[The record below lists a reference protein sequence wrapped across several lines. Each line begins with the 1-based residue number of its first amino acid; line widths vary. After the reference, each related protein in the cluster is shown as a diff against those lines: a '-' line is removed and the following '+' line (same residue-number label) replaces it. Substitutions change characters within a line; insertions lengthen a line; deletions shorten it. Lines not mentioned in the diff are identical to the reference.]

1 MVFRRRCVV
10 LCALLMTVVSTAH
23 AQEAPPLQSPSAF
36 LGYDL
41 GQQFT
46 PHHRVADYVRHVAAH
61 SPVATVRQYGTSP
74 EGRPLLLTT
83 LTTPRNHNRIETI
96 RRSNLQRAGQMDGPP
111 RADVAVVWLSY
122 NVHGDEPAPT
132 EAALKTLHA
141 LADTNAV
148 RFDGVREHLENTVVL
163 LDPCLNPDGRARY
176 TQWYRET
183 VGTTANPDPAAREH
197 HPPWASGRT
206 NHYYFDLNRD
216 WAWGTQ
222 PETRERL
229 DVYHRWM
236 PNVHVDYHEMG
247 IDNPYY
253 FAPGAEP
260 YHENLTEWQRDV
272 QVTIGRHNARAFDRN
287 GWRYFTEEVYDLFYP
302 GYGDT
307 WPLFNGAI
315 GMTYEQG
322 GGARAGRAITT
333 TDGDTL
339 TLAERVRH
347 HHTTALST
355 IEVVAE
361 NREQVLREFAAYH
374 QSAQEAPPGRYRTY
388 VVHRE
393 EEGDRVAAL
402 ARLLD
407 RQRIEYGYARETT
420 RIRGY
425 SYRDGT
431 TERTRVRR
439 GDLLVDAAQPKGR
452 LVKVLFEPET
462 TIVDSVMYDITAWGL
477 PYAYGV
483 DAHAVPDRVAVET
496 TTTRPV
502 SDSTTIAADHPYA
515 YATDWQSRADARF
528 AGALLQD
535 GVRLRVA
542 TKAFTVGTRSYDAG
556 TLLMMR
562 ADNDGAHFDDA
573 VRRLAR
579 RHDQRL
585 HAVATGLTDQGPD
598 LGASSVRFVDQPR
611 VALLAGAPMTPT
623 RVGEVWHFFEQQ
635 IEYPV
640 TLLPA
645 DDFEASMLDDVNVLV
660 LPDGDYDDWLAGAR
674 ASGIT
679 RWVRNGGR
687 LIALGDA
694 NAALAERPHY
704 RLSTADQPIG
714 DAADTTDVEATTGY
728 GASPRAEVARSTPGS
743 IHRVELDPSHP
754 LTFGMASPYFTLKR
768 DNEAFALSKEDGW
781 AAGALMT
788 AAPVSGFMGRRAQ
801 QRVKGSVVFGT
812 QRLGDGHVVYLVDNP
827 LFRGFWY
834 GGHVLFSNAVF
845 LVGTR

>member
-1 MVFRRRCVV
+1 MSVRRCSV
-10 LCALLMTVVSTAH
+10 LLCVLLMVPLTGAE
-23 AQEAPPLQSPSAF
+23 AQEEDRLHSPSAF
-36 LGYDL
+36 LGSER
-41 GQQFT
+41 GRQFT
-46 PHHRVADYVRHVAAH
+46 PHHRVVDYVRHVAAQ
-61 SPVATVRQYGTSP
+61 SPAATVRQYGTSS
-74 EGRPLLLTT
+74 EGRPLLLVT
-83 LTTPRNHNRIETI
+83 LTTPRNHDRIETI
-96 RRSNLQRAGQMDGPP
+96 RRSNLRRAGQRPGPP
-111 RADVAVVWLSY
+111 QTDVAVVWLSY
-122 NVHGDEPAPT
+122 NVHGDEPAST
-132 EAALKTLHA
+132 EAALSTLHA
-141 LADTNAV
+141 LADTSAA
-148 RFDGVREHLENTVVL
+148 RPDGVREHLENTVVL

-176 TQWYRET
+176 TQWFRET
-183 VGTTANPDPAAREH
+183 VGAAANANPAAREH
-197 HPPWASGRT
+197 HPPWAPGRT

-216 WAWGTQ
+216 WAWGVQ
-222 PETRERL
+222 KETRERL
-229 DVYHRWM
+229 DAYHRWM
-236 PNVHVDYHEMG
+236 PNVHVDYHEMKV
-247 IDNPYY
+247 DAPYY

-272 QVTIGRHNARAFDRN
+272 QVTIGRHNAQAFDRN

-307 WPLFNGAI
+307 WSLFNGAI

-322 GGARAGRAITT
+322 GGARAGRVVATP
-333 TDGDTL
+333 DGDTL
-339 TLAERVRH
+339 TLAERGRH

-361 NREQVLREFAAYH
+361 NREQVLRGFAAYH
-374 QSAQEAPPGRYRTY
+374 RSAQEDPPGRYRTY
-388 VVHRE
+388 VVHRQGQ
-393 EEGDRVAAL
+393 GDRVAAL

-420 RIRGY
+420 RVRGD

-431 TERTRVRR
+431 TERTRIRR

-483 DAHAVPDRVAVET
+483 NAHAVPDRVNIKT
-496 TTTRPV
+496 TNTPPV
-502 SDSTTIAADHPYA
+502 SDSTAIAADHPYA
-515 YATDWQSRADARF
+515 YAAAWTSRADARF
-528 AGALLQD
+528 AGALLQE
-535 GVRLRVA
+535 GIRLRVA

-562 ADNDGAHFDDA
+562 ADNDGGQFDDT

-585 HAVATGLTDQGPD
+585 RAVRTGFTDQGPD
-598 LGASSVRFVDQPR
+598 LGASSVQFIERPR
-611 VALLAGAPMTPT
+611 VALLAGPPMTPT
-623 RVGEVWHFFEQQ
+623 RVGEVWHFFEQT

-645 DDFEASMLDDVNVLV
+645 DDFEASMLDDVDVLV

-674 ASGIT
+674 ASAVT
-679 RWVRNGGR
+679 RWVGNGGR

-694 NAALAERPHY
+694 NAALAERPRYH
-704 RLSTADQPIG
+704 LSVAEPSMG
-714 DAADTTDVEATTGY
+714 SAADTMEAEAPTGY
-728 GASPRAEVARSTPGS
+728 GTSPRAAVARSAPGS

-754 LTFGMASPYFTLKR
+754 LTFGMTSPYFTLKR
-768 DNEAFALSKEDGW
+768 DATAYSLSKDDGW

-788 AAPVSGFMGRRAQ
+788 AAPVSGFMGQKAQ
-801 QRVKGSVVFGT
+801 QRVKGGVLFGT
-812 QRLGDGHVVYLVDNP
+812 QKLGEGRVVYLVDNP

-834 GGHVLFSNAVF
+834 SGHVLFSNAVF
-845 LVGTR
+845 MVGAR